1 MARYDGALDLT
12 GRILLALIFV
22 LAGVNKIGSYEA
34 TQGYMEMFRVPGI
47 LLIPTILLEV
57 LGGLALAIGFQTRTA
72 ALLLAG
78 FTLLSALIFHTNFA
92 DQAQM
97 TNFLKNLAIVGG
109 LLIVVRTGAGALSID
124 HRRATR
130 STTVA
135 A

>member
-1 MARYDGALDLT
+1 MTRYDGALDLV

-22 LAGVNKIGSYEA
+22 LAGVNKIGGFEQ

-47 LLIPTILLEV
+47 LLIPTILLEI
-57 LGGLALAIGFQTRTA
+57 LGGLALAIGFQTRIAA
-72 ALLLAG
+72 ALLAA
-78 FTLLSALIFHTNFA
+78 FTLVSALIFHSNFA

-97 TNFLKNLAIVGG
+97 INFMKNLAITGG
-109 LLIVVRTGAGALSID
+109 LLLVVRAGAGALSID
-124 HRRATR
+124 GRRASR